1 MYRKTIRGLTV
12 KKKTER
18 ANFNEQSLVHII
30 NLATKK
36 DIQLMYE
43 AYYNYLGHFTP
54 VSNKTVDSLITK
66 TVNLGKKK

>member
-30 NLATKK
+30 NLATNK
-36 DIQLMYE
+36 DI
-43 AYYNYLGHFTP
+43 
-54 VSNKTVDSLITK
+54 
-66 TVNLGKKK
+66 